1 MTLPTF
7 SVHEHMVT
15 YENPKVII
23 DGIMLYREA
32 TIEINTKDMSQTFL
46 HLLMHHMSEGH
57 IRVKVAR
64 VKEQPCGS

>member
-7 SVHEHMVT
+7 NVHEHMVT

-46 HLLMHHMSEGH
+46 HLLMHHMSEGN
-57 IRVKVAR
+57 ICVKVAK
-64 VKEQPCGS
+64 VKEQQHG

>member
-46 HLLMHHMSEGH
+46 HLLMHHMGEGH
-57 IRVKVAR
+57 IRVKVAKL
-64 VKEQPCGS
+64 KEKNT

>member
-7 SVHEHMVT
+7 SVHELMVT

-46 HLLMHHMSEGH
+46 HLLMHHMSEGN

-64 VKEQPCGS
+64 VKEQQHG